1 MHDSGQK
8 SEPILQL
15 NVGKSLGHLLETQ
28 QTAVSPAGLRLASL
42 TTDACLAKHTLK
54 SSHIIMH
61 LHILLALSRIDKPI
75 AQVLRTCRRTTGSQ
89 SAQREPLFFNK
100 ALSVLLGVSARA
112 LGQRGRNPLARG
124 HLPPWCTSVQR
135 SGRVPS
141 PTYKC
146 CDTL

>member
-100 ALSVLLGVSARA
+100 ALCAAWGFGARTRTKGPKPPGPRAPAPVVHVCSAV
-112 LGQRGRNPLARG
+112 
-124 HLPPWCTSVQR
+124 W
-135 SGRVPS
+135 PS
-141 PTYKC
+141 PFPHVQM
-146 CDTL
+146 L